1 MPQVNTS
8 QLRNMYSI
16 KLRRSLYDL
25 KQFGRMWY
33 NCLSEYL
40 IKDGYINN
48 PICPCIFIKKLE
60 LGFAILVVYVDNIN
74 LFRTPEELTKAA
86 TYLKDEFEM
95 KDKNFLSKLFYL
107 FITFTTLVRPNIW
120 LRILLEI
127 FPI

>member
-8 QLRNMYSI
+8 QLRKMYSI

-48 PICPCIFIKKLE
+48 PICLCIFIKKLE

-74 LFRTPEELTKAA
+74 LFRTPKELTKAA

-107 FITFTTLVRPNIW
+107 FITFTTLVRPNI
-120 LRILLEI
+120 
-127 FPI
+127 